1 MLKQVLYDKEIN
13 VTLYRRQKTVPALY
27 KTCVV
32 DSYAT
37 REVKGK
43 KMLRLAQTYSELQ
56 LPGTV
61 DAAKDLNSTDGAAIE
76 FYEGSKIVLYEG
88 EQETAPG
95 VFVSKYKEI
104 RAAGPTFKYR
114 TLDDMKRGLRPDGS
128 MLHTGD
134 RILITEDNSKWCVNV
149 RGGMTDVKQLYTEV
163 EYTVPSS
170 VMRIGTPN
178 SGMKP
183 DISLSINLLPNQNCY
198 GAVVRIK
205 NLNTDALDIRTWDKM
220 VIEAGYKGT
229 KVFYTCPIFT
239 SYQESPNPDGV
250 TVFEGVTVGVAEDV
264 LTDRQVEIQFNESE
278 MYLEP
283 FIRQVAK
290 GITENIKVTIAIA
303 PELSGHNYPDAPK
316 IQLPKQKV
324 YAQNGVAV
332 LNWLQTIVSEFIQ
345 YVTQGTTSVFVQFV
359 DGELTVLPI
368 NGPATTPFSTES
380 IINLDM
386 VSSAR
391 YNGTA
396 LTVIAP
402 WNPRLRPGDLF
413 YMPPQF
419 IYGSRLP
426 NAISPLDYR
435 NEKNLY
441 RCLTMSVE
449 FATVAKTNKMTV
461 LAVPAQWA
469 GELPKTLTTDMPADI
484 FSTLLTEQEGHKD
497 IIQVG
502 SIDKSEVRAS
512 SNAEQPAKTESQMID
527 NNQSILSKW
536 GTWTSLTQ
544 SDQTGNCISA
554 VAHYYMYKYGSGP
567 KLQLDEK
574 GHNRQASYYEDKD
587 WLKEQGLDKAIYRF
601 QTSGIRADILWWPL
615 ITIGTYW
622 KRYIDNKAHASHN
635 WTKIDPKNPN
645 LIHAGYSL
653 YVPVFPS
660 GDWRSMRT
668 QLSTIKDIWKQAY
681 LDYKDLYP
689 SECKAWRAM
698 YYYLGGTD
706 EFN

>member
-1 MLKQVLYDKEIN
+1 MLKQVLYDREIS

-32 DSYAT
+32 DSYVT
-37 REVKGK
+37 KEVNGK
-43 KMLRLAQTYSELQ
+43 KSLRLAQTYSELQ

-61 DAAKDLNSTDGAAIE
+61 DAAKDLNSQDGAAIE
-76 FYEGSKIVLYEG
+76 FYQGNKIVVYDG
-88 EQETAPG
+88 EQEVTPG
-95 VFVSKYKEI
+95 VFTSKYREI
-104 RAAGPTFKYR
+104 RASGPTFKYR
-114 TLDDMKRGLRPDGS
+114 TLDEMKRGLRPDGTIF
-128 MLHTGD
+128 HTGD
-134 RILITEDNSKWCVNV
+134 RMLITEDNTKWCVV
-149 RGGMTDVKQLYTEV
+149 VKGGAEDVQQLYTEV
-163 EYTVPSS
+163 EYSVPSS
-170 VMRIGTPN
+170 VLRIAAPDA
-178 SGMKP
+178 GMKP
-183 DISLSINLLPNQNCY
+183 DISLSISLLPNQNCY

-205 NLNTDALDIRTWDKM
+205 NLNTDALEIRTWDKM

-229 KVFYTCPIFT
+229 KVFYTCPIFS

-250 TVFEGVTVGVAEDV
+250 TVFEGVTVGVAEDI
-264 LTDRQVEIQFNESE
+264 LTDRQVEIWFNETE

-332 LNWLQTIVSEFIQ
+332 LNWLQSIVSEFVQ
-345 YVTQGTTSVFVQFV
+345 YVTQGTTSVFVQFI

-368 NGPATTPFSTES
+368 NGPTTTPLSTES

-386 VSSAR
+386 VTSAR

-396 LTVIAP
+396 LNVIAP

-419 IYGSRLP
+419 INGSRLP

-435 NEKNLY
+435 NERNLY
-441 RCLTMSVE
+441 RCLTMNVE
-449 FATVAKTNKMTV
+449 FATVEEINKMTV
-461 LAVPAQWA
+461 LATPAQWA
-469 GELPKTLTTDMPADI
+469 GSLPKALTTDMPADI
-484 FSTLLTEQEGHKD
+484 FSTMLTEQKGHSD

-502 SIDKSEVRAS
+502 AVDKSEVKAS
-512 SNAEQPAKTESQMID
+512 SNAEQPAKVGAQMID
-527 NNQSILSKW
+527 NNQSILTQW
-536 GTWTSLTQ
+536 GTWTSITQ
-544 SDQTGNCISA
+544 SEQAGNCVSA
-554 VAHYYMYKYGSGP
+554 VSYYYMYNYGGGP
-567 KLQLDEK
+567 KLQLGEK
-574 GHNRQASYYEDKD
+574 GHERQANYYEDKS
-587 WLKEQGLDKAIYRF
+587 WLKEQGLNKAVYRF
-601 QTSGIRADILWWPL
+601 QSSGIGAATLWWPL

-622 KRYIDNKAHASHN
+622 KRYLDNKAHASHN
-635 WTKIDPKNPN
+635 WSKVDPKNPDF
-645 LIHAGYSL
+645 IEEGRSL
-653 YVPVFPS
+653 YIPVFPS
-660 GDWRSMRT
+660 GSWRDIRP
-668 QLSTIKDIWKQAY
+668 QLAAIKDIWKQAY

-689 SECKAWRAM
+689 SVCRAWRAM